1 MIDIPTIGFDK
12 LVYAKITEDA
22 DGNEIYAKPIVL
34 AKAMKAELSIELA
47 EAILYADDAAAYS
60 VKTFKSGKLV
70 LGVDDLGVTAA
81 QDLTGAGVDDNGVL
95 VSVTER
101 EGSPVA
107 IGFRALK
114 DNGHYRMF
122 WLYRVK
128 FGIPSTSLETKGDS
142 ISFQT
147 PSIEGLVMRRNR
159 VDAQNTHP
167 WKAEATEGQP
177 GTPPS
182 VIAGWF
188 DAVYEPVH
196 NSNSGGGE

>member
-1 MIDIPTIGFDK
+1 MVLSERGDRID
-12 LVYAKITEDA
+12 
-22 DGNEIYAKPIVL
+22 
-34 AKAMKAELSIELA
+34 
-47 EAILYADDAAAYS
+47 
-60 VKTFKSGKLV
+60 
-70 LGVDDLGVTAA
+70 
-81 QDLTGAGVDDNGVL
+81 
-95 VSVTER
+95 
-101 EGSPVA
+101 
-107 IGFRALK
+107 
-114 DNGHYRMF
+114 
-122 WLYRVK
+122 K

-167 WKAEATEGQP
+167 WKAEVTEGQP

-196 NSNSGGGE
+196 NKSGGGE